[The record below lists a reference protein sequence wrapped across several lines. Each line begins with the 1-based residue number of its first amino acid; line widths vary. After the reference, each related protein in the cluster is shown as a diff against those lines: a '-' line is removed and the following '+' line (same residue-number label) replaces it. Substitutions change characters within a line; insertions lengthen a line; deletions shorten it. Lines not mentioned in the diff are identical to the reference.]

1 MDEKTWR
8 KFQSS
13 NPSYLHVTEQ
23 SYDILQYSKIGMQQF
38 PFELIYWIPPKIPT
52 RLDWVCGVFKSQT
65 SSCQS
70 LSGAR
75 TSEFAEEASAGCHV
89 HGRRRFPCSSARAR
103 LGAHQPNVKPSLQPE
118 YQLSTC
124 QKDSEEEPLTEVL
137 FALLFY
143 FFFIYQVSLPART
156 WYLKIE
162 GLCDSLT
169 VSVTGSHHVLLL
181 ELGLRL
187 SNRNSGKLNVTAEWA
202 FSKEGS

>member
-1 MDEKTWR
+1 MKKKRNATKLWHAAMFKNRNATISFRANLLNPPQNSHKAASVVLLNPRPVPVNHSMGQELR
-8 KFQSS
+8 SS
-13 NPSYLHVTEQ
+13 
-23 SYDILQYSKIGMQQF
+23 
-38 PFELIYWIPPKIPT
+38 PK
-52 RLDWVCGVFKSQT
+52 RRQLAAT
-65 SSCQS
+65 STA
-70 LSGAR
+70 G
-75 TSEFAEEASAGCHV
+75 AGC
-89 HGRRRFPCSSARAR
+89 SAAR
-103 LGAHQPNVKPSLQPE
+103 PPLGWHQPNVKPPLLPE

-162 GLCDSLT
+162 GLCDSPT